1 MTDLALTMA
10 CGPYDR
16 MEALRYG
23 AVRPQ
28 GVDLRYLAIQDPTEI
43 FGRMLRHREFDLA
56 EMSCSRYLSLRGGPD
71 YPFIALPVFPSKL
84 FRHGFIFVN
93 TKAGIQ
99 SPKDLEGK
107 KVGVPTYSQT
117 AAVWIRGILQSE
129 YGVDLDRIH
138 WYEGPI
144 DIPGHQDLAA
154 GRPDKKISIQEIPE
168 GQTLSEML
176 DSGELHAMIGA
187 RAPGCLGRTDRVQR
201 LFPNYRELERQYYR
215 NTGIFPI
222 MHTVVMR
229 EEVHQA
235 NPWVAQSMYRAMV
248 ESKQKC
254 ISEMKFTG
262 AMRYT
267 LPWLYDDLDE
277 IDDVFGGDPW
287 PYGIEANRKNLE
299 TLQRY
304 LIDQGLAK
312 EARPLEDLFT
322 PVVGAG
328 T

>member
-1 MTDLALTMA
+1 MADLALTMA

-16 MEALRYG
+16 MDALRYG
-23 AVRPQ
+23 EVRPE
-28 GVDLRYLAIQDPTEI
+28 GVDLRYLAIEDPTEI
-43 FGRMLRHREFDLA
+43 FGRMLLYQEFDLA
-56 EMSCSRYLSLRGGPD
+56 EMSCSRHLTLRGQPD
-71 YPFIALPVFPSKL
+71 YPFVALPVFPSKL

-93 TKAGIQ
+93 TNAGIQ
-99 SPKDLEGK
+99 GPKDLEGK
-107 KVGVPTYSQT
+107 RVGIPAYSQT
-117 AAVWIRGILQSE
+117 AAVWIRGILHSE

-138 WYEGPI
+138 WWEGPT
-144 DIPGHQDLAA
+144 DTPGRQDLSA
-154 GRPDKKISIQEIPE
+154 GRPDKEILIQDIPE
-168 GQTLSEML
+168 GQTLSDML
-176 DSGELHAMIGA
+176 ASGELDAMIGA
-187 RAPGCLGRTDRVQR
+187 RTPGCFGKNDSVQR

-215 NTGIFPI
+215 DTGIFPI

-235 NPWVAQSMYRAMV
+235 NPWVAQSMYKAMV
-248 ESKQKC
+248 ESKGLC
-254 ISEMKFTG
+254 LNGMGFSG
-262 AMRYT
+262 ALRYT

-277 IDDVFGGDPW
+277 INDVFGGDPW
-287 PYGIEANRKNLE
+287 PYGVEANRINLE

-328 T
+328 A